1 MKKLLGLLSAASLI
15 ATTGASVVSCGF
27 VSRTSNSD
35 DTNGNDEK
43 DDWSKD
49 LIRII
54 INVDLGNL
62 TEKQY
67 KDKDFILKRTLEK
80 NPGLD
85 INELVVSDNTELG
98 ATISAKEGSKIYKG
112 RTTVIYN
119 LGSHYTE
126 LKDVIT
132 ETNFRTY
139 FKQFKWLHFSK
150 NKRNVSGFKYQPF
163 ISTAICLWQL
173 CRYSC
178 Q

>member
-1 MKKLLGLLSAASLI
+1 MKKLLGLLSATSLI

-27 VSRTSNSD
+27 GSRTSNSD
-35 DTNGNDEK
+35 DNNGNDER

-85 INELVVSDNTELG
+85 INELMVSDNHC
-98 ATISAKEGSKIYKG
+98 
-112 RTTVIYN
+112 N
-119 LGSHYTE
+119 
-126 LKDVIT
+126 
-132 ETNFRTY
+132 
-139 FKQFKWLHFSK
+139 
-150 NKRNVSGFKYQPF
+150 
-163 ISTAICLWQL
+163 
-173 CRYSC
+173 
-178 Q
+178 